1 MDLIKLA
8 SMQKK
13 LDSFI
18 AKEKGLGD
26 PYDKK
31 FLKSR
36 ILALKV
42 EIAELANATRCFKY
56 WSNKGPESKERILDE
71 AADVLHF
78 AISIMNL
85 ENMNN
90 ANSEDIKL
98 ENINN
103 IISEGVNVEK
113 ESDYNILRKRLINQ
127 FNLLFQYAE
136 KKRWGII
143 IIELMYS
150 ILLMGFTLEELERA
164 YLRKHNE
171 NYRRQ
176 EQGY

>member
-1 MDLIKLA
+1 MDLIELA
-8 SMQKK
+8 NMQKQ

-26 PYDKK
+26 PYNKK
-31 FLKSR
+31 FLESR

-78 AISIMNL
+78 ALSIVNL
-85 ENMNN
+85 ENVNN
-90 ANSEDIKL
+90 LNSKDVKL

-103 IISEGVNVEK
+103 MIAKNFNVER
-113 ESDYNILRKRLINQ
+113 ESNYKVLRSKLTFQ
-127 FNLLFQYAE
+127 FNSLFEYAE
-136 KKRWGII
+136 ERKWGIVI
-143 IIELMYS
+143 LELIYS
-150 ILLMGFTLEELERA
+150 ILLMGFTLEELQEA
-164 YLRKHNE
+164 YLKKHEE
-171 NYRRQ
+171 NYKRQ

>member
-1 MDLIKLA
+1 MDLIELA
-8 SMQKK
+8 NMQKQ

-26 PYDKK
+26 PYNKK
-31 FLKSR
+31 FLESR

-78 AISIMNL
+78 ILSIINL
-85 ENMNN
+85 ENTKTLKLEKTNN
-90 ANSEDIKL
+90 MISKGLDIK
-98 ENINN
+98 
-103 IISEGVNVEK
+103 K
-113 ESDYNILRKRLINQ
+113 ESDYTVLREKLIIQ
-127 FNLLFQYAE
+127 FNLLFQYVE
-136 KKRWGII
+136 KEKWLIVI
-143 IIELMYS
+143 VELAYS
-150 ILLMGFTLEELERA
+150 ILMMGFTLEELQEA
-164 YLRKHNE
+164 YLKKHEE
-171 NYRRQ
+171 NYKRQ